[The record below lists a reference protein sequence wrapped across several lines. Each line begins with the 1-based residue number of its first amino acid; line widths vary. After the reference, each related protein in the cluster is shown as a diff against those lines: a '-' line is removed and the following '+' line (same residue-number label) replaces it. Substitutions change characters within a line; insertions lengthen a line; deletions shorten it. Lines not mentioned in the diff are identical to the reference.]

1 MKIIKQ
7 VSILLNILQIILL
20 ILLIKNL
27 IEELRSWKIKD
38 ERWRIIIKKAF
49 NRTLG

>member
-27 IEELRSWKIKD
+27 IEELRS
-38 ERWRIIIKKAF
+38 
-49 NRTLG
+49 

>member
-7 VSILLNILQIILL
+7 ISILLNLIQIILL

-27 IEELRSWKIKD
+27 IEELRSWKN

>member
-7 VSILLNILQIILL
+7 VSILLNLMQIVLL

-27 IEELRSWKIKD
+27 IEELRS
-38 ERWRIIIKKAF
+38 
-49 NRTLG
+49 

>member
-20 ILLIKNL
+20 ILLIKNS
-27 IEELRSWKIKD
+27 IEELRS
-38 ERWRIIIKKAF
+38 
-49 NRTLG
+49 

>member
-7 VSILLNILQIILL
+7 VSILLNLIQIVLL

-27 IEELRSWKIKD
+27 IEELRS
-38 ERWRIIIKKAF
+38 
-49 NRTLG
+49 